1 MRAYKYLF
9 LILLVCLS
17 VNVVNAMFAVPT
29 YAPVERLIA
38 NATAFVKENPK
49 NAHGYYTLSRIHY
62 LAFASKVFWVPATD
76 NGFPPKVTADGLV
89 AHREYIIKLTLHDF
103 GYLSISDVPEAEKQ
117 KFWNS
122 VNEKEKQLYG
132 QNWQPERPDDQ
143 QLVEHAAAAL
153 RNFKKAIELEP
164 QNGLYHLGLAS
175 LLEQY
180 VQFLSETKQDKVP
193 EEFRSIIL
201 DKAKE
206 IYYTAYSLSIR
217 KDLKHKDQPLHGLR
231 SLVGYEAGKAYVRLS
246 EADASISEDQKN
258 KTAKIKKDLQKLDA
272 LPIGWITPII
282 FSLEKHSSLSDLLA
296 PDSRVFFDLDGN
308 GVAELWP
315 WVKPTTGILVWDPD
329 RKCAIT
335 SGRQLFGSVS
345 WWLFFA
351 DGYQAL
357 DALDDNRDGMLTG
370 RELVGISVWFDRNCD
385 GKSDLSEVLPLERTQ
400 IAALATKPS
409 GKYLDSPMNAAGLT
423 LKDGRTLPTY
433 DWVTSPVKSH
443 RCLLTASFLLA
454 RH

>member
-1 MRAYKYLF
+1 MRAYKYPF
-9 LILLVCLS
+9 LTLLVCLS
-17 VNVVNAMFAVPT
+17 NNVVNAKFAEPT

-49 NAHGYYTLSRIHY
+49 NAHGYYTLGRIHY

-76 NGFPPKVTADGLV
+76 NIFPPNVTADGLV
-89 AHREYIIKLTLHDF
+89 AHREYVIKLTLHDF
-103 GYLSISDVPEAEKQ
+103 GYPSISDVPEAEKQ

-122 VNEKEKQLYG
+122 VNEKEKRHYG
-132 QNWQPERPDDQ
+132 QDWQFGRPDDR
-143 QLVEHAAAAL
+143 QLADHAAAAV

-164 QNGLYHLGLAS
+164 QNGLYHLGFAS

-180 VQFLSETKQDKVP
+180 VQFLTETEQDKVP
-193 EEFRSIIL
+193 KEFRSIIL

-217 KDLKHKDQPLHGLR
+217 KNLKRKERPLHGLR

-246 EADASISEDQKN
+246 EADASISEDQKT
-258 KTAKIKKDLQKLDA
+258 KTTKIKKDLQKLDA
-272 LPIGWITPII
+272 LPRGWITPII
-282 FSLEKHSSLSDLLA
+282 FSIDKQSSLSDLLD
-296 PDSRVFFDLDGN
+296 PDSQVFFDLDGD
-308 GVAELWP
+308 GVTELWP

-329 RKCAIT
+329 RKCEIT

-357 DALDDNRDGMLTG
+357 DVLDDNRDGTLTG
-370 RELVGISVWFDRNCD
+370 QELVGMSVWFDRNCD
-385 GKSDLSEVLPLERTQ
+385 GRSDSSEVLPLEKTP
-400 IAALATKPS
+400 IVALATKSS
-409 GKYLDSPMNAAGLT
+409 GKYLNSPMNAAGLT

-433 DWVTSPVKSH
+433 DWITSPVKSH
-443 RCLLTASFLLA
+443 RGLLPEPFFLA
-454 RH
+454 GH